1 MLSNNEFMIL
11 AIIHEF
17 QAISGYK
24 LNQVI
29 GFRGYRAWADLGA
42 TSIYLNLKRLVQA
55 GLIEGT
61 LDVLKATKGPAAMKY
76 RCTAVGMQALKRE
89 TALALSSSREHDRRF
104 DLALS
109 AIEVL
114 SLMEICQSLEERI
127 LILENEISRIE
138 SVRLKQS
145 PGISFSGRLL
155 FDRTLR
161 FLRQEIDDT
170 KLLRK
175 TIIKEKSENE
185 NRKL

>member
-24 LNQVI
+24 LNQVMA
-29 GFRGYRAWADLGA
+29 FRGYRAWADLGA
-42 TSIYLNLKRLVQA
+42 TSIYVNLKRLVQA

-61 LDVLKATKGPAAMKY
+61 LDVLKSTKGPASMKY
-76 RCTAVGMQALKRE
+76 RCTAVGIQALERE

-109 AIEVL
+109 TLEVL
-114 SLMEICQSLEERI
+114 SGATICQSLEERI
-127 LILENEISRIE
+127 FMLERELTRIE
-138 SVRLKQS
+138 TVRIHQS
-145 PGISFSGRLL
+145 PGISFSGQLL

-161 FLRQEIDDT
+161 FIRQEIDDT
-170 KLLRK
+170 KLLRE
-175 TIIKEKSENE
+175 TIIKEKSNNE
-185 NRKL
+185 DRKL